1 MASPSPALKQA
12 DVELL
17 IAVCEQF
24 GEVDTKKL
32 SEKLGCTSTAA
43 YKRWKR
49 FKERTFG
56 VDKKS
61 DDADGNEGEGDG
73 GAGMSA
79 TPKTPKG
86 GKKTGGKPL
95 FRFSLRQPLF
105 NHTFQRIANLKIWD
119 LGSGKR
125 GRDDSDGDE
134 AEGTPTKKPVSTDSF
149 LDLKPLLAR
158 SLAQPI

>member
-1 MASPSPALKQA
+1 MASPSPALKHA

-32 SEKLGCTSTAA
+32 GEKLGCTSTAA

-56 VDKKS
+56 VEKKS
-61 DDADGNEGEGDG
+61 DDADGNEGEGGDEG
-73 GAGMSA
+73 EAGMSA

-86 GKKTGGKPL
+86 GKKSGGKP
-95 FRFSLRQPLF
+95 
-105 NHTFQRIANLKIWD
+105 
-119 LGSGKR
+119 
-125 GRDDSDGDE
+125 
-134 AEGTPTKKPVSTDSF
+134 
-149 LDLKPLLAR
+149 
-158 SLAQPI
+158 

>member
-56 VDKKS
+56 VEKKS

-73 GAGMSA
+73 QGGAGMSA
-79 TPKTPKG
+79 TPKTPKR
-86 GKKTGGKPL
+86 GKKSGGKP
-95 FRFSLRQPLF
+95 
-105 NHTFQRIANLKIWD
+105 
-119 LGSGKR
+119 
-125 GRDDSDGDE
+125 
-134 AEGTPTKKPVSTDSF
+134 
-149 LDLKPLLAR
+149 
-158 SLAQPI
+158 

>member
-17 IAVCEQF
+17 LAVCEQF

-49 FKERTFG
+49 WKRFKERTFG
-56 VDKKS
+56 VEKKS
-61 DDADGNEGEGDG
+61 DDADGNEGEDDGQG

-79 TPKTPKG
+79 TPKTPKRV
-86 GKKTGGKPL
+86 KKSGGKP
-95 FRFSLRQPLF
+95 
-105 NHTFQRIANLKIWD
+105 
-119 LGSGKR
+119 
-125 GRDDSDGDE
+125 
-134 AEGTPTKKPVSTDSF
+134 
-149 LDLKPLLAR
+149 
-158 SLAQPI
+158 